1 MGNKKT
7 KTPVKTVMTRID
19 EQTYRKL
26 LAYKALY
33 GCKTLSQAIDKL
45 MEGKNIEPHKLIIK
59 DKNELC

>member
-1 MGNKKT
+1 MLKT
-7 KTPVKTVMTRID
+7 KTKIPKKTVMTRID
-19 EQTYRKL
+19 EQTHRKL
-26 LAYKALY
+26 SAYKALY